1 MSTHRNPPSQL
12 PSCPST
18 RCTAQMPP
26 PSLGGP
32 GRAPSLRVCAPVT
45 QQSPSPSNPEK
56 PLLPG
61 HCGKLPLPL
70 AASVHKASTR
80 AETSPTCHPT
90 LPPWVWGKFPCGTAA
105 EGGESQSHSKG
116 QQGVQAW
123 GLEGPESHFLGR
135 VSPSPSLSST
145 SPPPPSSRWRCKTKK
160 VPLSRLH
167 NSASQQRPIFKS

>member
-1 MSTHRNPPSQL
+1 MSTHPNPLAQL

-32 GRAPSLRVCAPVT
+32 GRAPSLRVCTPVT

-56 PLLPG
+56 PPLPG
-61 HCGKLPLPL
+61 HRSKLSLPL
-70 AASVHKASTR
+70 AASVHKASAR
-80 AETSPTCHPT
+80 AGTSPTCHPI
-90 LPPWVWGKFPCGTAA
+90 LPLWLWGKFPCGTAA

-135 VSPSPSLSST
+135 VSPPLHFPSPSLQ
-145 SPPPPSSRWRCKTKK
+145 WME
-160 VPLSRLH
+160 V
-167 NSASQQRPIFKS
+167 